1 MQNLLFL
8 SLGEDKSTTFFGLDI
23 VKEVRGR
30 QTQAGTEAGRD
41 DNSDQSPP
49 NKHPFYFGPSGTIKS
64 I

>member
-8 SLGEDKSTTFFGLDI
+8 SLGEDKSTTFLGLDI

-41 DNSDQSPP
+41 DNSYQSLP
-49 NKHPFYFGPSGTIKS
+49 NKLPFYFGPSGTIKS